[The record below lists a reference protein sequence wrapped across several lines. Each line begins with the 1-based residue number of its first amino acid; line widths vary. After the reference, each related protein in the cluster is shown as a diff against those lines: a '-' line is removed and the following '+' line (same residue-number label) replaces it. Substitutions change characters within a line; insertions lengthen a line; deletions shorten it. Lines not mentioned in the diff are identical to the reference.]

1 MWVRGDANTSPTHQ
15 RGRVHPMKLTEI
27 ARILDATLLVGED
40 KLGIDI
46 TRCGA
51 SDLMSDILAGPSEG
65 SLLLTGLTTV
75 QVIRTARIAGVSV
88 IVFVRGKTAPP
99 EVLELARAGG
109 MPLMSTP
116 QSMFVSCGRLHAH
129 GLIGLNGNR

>member
-1 MWVRGDANTSPTHQ
+1 
-15 RGRVHPMKLTEI
+15 MKLTEI
-27 ARILDATLLVGED
+27 ARVLDATLLVGED

-65 SLLLTGLTTV
+65 SLLLTGLTTL
-75 QVIRTARIAGVSV
+75 QVIRTASIAGIGV
-88 IVFVRGKTAPP
+88 IVFVRGRSAPP

-109 MPLMSTP
+109 MPLMSAP
-116 QSMFVSCGRLHAH
+116 HSMFVACGRLHAH
-129 GLIGLNGNR
+129 GLSGLFGTPIGGRPSSPHRHMLAGGFFS

>member
-15 RGRVHPMKLTEI
+15 RERVRPMKLTEI

-75 QVIRTARIAGVSV
+75 QVIRTASIAGVSV

-109 MPLMSTP
+109 MPLMSAP
-116 QSMFVSCGRLHAH
+116 HSMFVSCGRLHAH
-129 GLIGLNGNR
+129 GLIGLNGRR

>member
-1 MWVRGDANTSPTHQ
+1 
-15 RGRVHPMKLTEI
+15 MKLTEI
-27 ARILDATLLVGED
+27 ARVLDATLLVGED

-65 SLLLTGLTTV
+65 SLLLTGLTTL
-75 QVIRTARIAGVSV
+75 QVIRTASIAGISV
-88 IVFVRGKTAPP
+88 IAFVRGKTAPP

-109 MPLMSTP
+109 MPLMSVP
-116 QSMFVSCGRLHAH
+116 HSMFVSCGRLHAH
-129 GLIGLNGNR
+129 GLRGLNGHR

>member
-1 MWVRGDANTSPTHQ
+1 
-15 RGRVHPMKLTEI
+15 MKLTEI

-65 SLLLTGLTTV
+65 SLLLTGLT
-75 QVIRTARIAGVSV
+75 RP
-88 IVFVRGKTAPP
+88 RGTSMEMPFKAWMPP
-99 EVLELARAGG
+99 
-109 MPLMSTP
+109 
-116 QSMFVSCGRLHAH
+116 
-129 GLIGLNGNR
+129 

>member
-1 MWVRGDANTSPTHQ
+1 
-15 RGRVHPMKLTEI
+15 MKLTEI

-51 SDLMSDILAGPSEG
+51 SDLMSDI
-65 SLLLTGLTTV
+65 
-75 QVIRTARIAGVSV
+75 RTASIAGISV

>member
-1 MWVRGDANTSPTHQ
+1 
-15 RGRVHPMKLTEI
+15 MKLTEI

-75 QVIRTARIAGVSV
+75 QVIRTASIAGIGV
-88 IVFVRGKTAPP
+88 IAFVRGKTAPP

-109 MPLMSTP
+109 MPLLSAP
-116 QSMFVSCGRLHAH
+116 HSMFVACGRLHAQ
-129 GLIGLNGNR
+129 GLSGLNGNR